1 MPAPLGNGEARY
13 MVAGGSM
20 IRHIEVKSR
29 GRTELIDITSEIRD
43 LLRKANVFNGVCH
56 LFVLHT
62 TAGITVNEGAD
73 PAVQRDIITFL
84 NKMVPTDHN
93 FTHAEGN
100 SDAHIKSSLIG
111 VSQTLLVENGA
122 PVLGTW
128 QSVYFCEFDGP
139 RQRKVA
145 VKIIPDP

>member
-1 MPAPLGNGEARY
+1 
-13 MVAGGSM
+13 M
-20 IRHIEVKSR
+20 IRHLEVKSR
-29 GRTELIDITSEIRD
+29 TRSEFIDITDDIRE
-43 LLRKANVFNGVCH
+43 LLRKANINNGVCQ

-84 NKMVPTDHN
+84 GKLVPNDHY
-93 FTHAEGN
+93 FTHSEGN
-100 SDAHIKSSLIG
+100 SDAHIKSSLVG
-111 VSQTLLVENGA
+111 TSQTLLVENGK

-139 RQRKVA
+139 RQRRIA
-145 VKIIPDP
+145 VKITPDE